1 MRKPVRIGDST
12 SSTRTTK
19 LFLWCWPA
27 GSSHNSGQMSR
38 ILRRLYEHGLLKKVR
53 HCYKYYLAAAS
64 R

>member
-1 MRKPVRIGDST
+1 
-12 SSTRTTK
+12 
-19 LFLWCWPA
+19 
-27 GSSHNSGQMSR
+27 MSR